1 MKDAFL
7 KFLKFEKRL
16 SIHTIKSYSI
26 DLNQFIK
33 FYQVYS
39 KKTTLKD
46 VDHRSIRS
54 WIVDLSL
61 KKLSNRS
68 INRKI
73 ATLKSFFK
81 FLIKREFIS
90 VNPTNKIRSLKTNSL
105 LPKFIKEKDMKF
117 FFKNLKSEN
126 NFKGQRDLL
135 IIELLYGTGIRV
147 SELINLKSKD
157 FNNEK
162 EEIKVLGKR
171 GKERIIPLNN
181 QSIKQIK
188 IRGLQSTKKFQNYIQ
203 IKKKTP
209 IIKNEYLIT
218 TIKGEKTYPMLIS
231 RIVKKNISQLINSE
245 NYNPHL
251 LRHTFATHLLNR
263 GADLNSIKDLLGH
276 SSLAS
281 TQIYTHNSIEKLKKT
296 FEKSHPKAK

>member
-188 IRGLQSTKKFQNYIQ
+188 NYIQ

-231 RIVKKNISQLINSE
+231 RIVKKNISQL
-245 NYNPHL
+245 
-251 LRHTFATHLLNR
+251 
-263 GADLNSIKDLLGH
+263 
-276 SSLAS
+276 
-281 TQIYTHNSIEKLKKT
+281 
-296 FEKSHPKAK
+296 